1 MENILVMLGYIEIIV
16 LFWSVFIGIALGL
29 ISWRTDGY
37 KILNDFERMVIDHK
51 FPFNVLTF
59 LLIILILPLSIPFS
73 IIHLWRK

>member
-1 MENILVMLGYIEIIV
+1 MTILGYIEIIV

-37 KILNDFERMVIDHK
+37 KILHELEGMVVNHS

-59 LLIILILPLSIPFS
+59 CLIVLILPLSIPFS
-73 IIHLWRK
+73 ILHLWRK